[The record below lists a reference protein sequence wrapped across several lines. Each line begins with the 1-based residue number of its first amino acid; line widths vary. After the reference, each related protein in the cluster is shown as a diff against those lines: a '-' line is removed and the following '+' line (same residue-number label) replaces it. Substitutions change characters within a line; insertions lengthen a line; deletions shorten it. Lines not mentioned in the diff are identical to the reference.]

1 MLQNVLISKIKDFKL
16 LNCHTLS
23 IHENNFSTYD
33 IVSDFQ
39 AGFEYMEGQT
49 FEEIVTDL
57 NDSRVA
63 NETSLKFAKAPTRT
77 CSMIS
82 ESGGSFTFSCV
93 KPDYVYGVLTFIF
106 IFAPSA
112 NVLRALMGPAIGG
125 PACILWGTVMCIVGC
140 ALIQIGVGQSVTM
153 MLFGFIISPL
163 GVILLSAKQTY
174 IS

>member
-39 AGFEYMEGQT
+39 AGFEYLEGQT

-82 ESGGSFTFSCV
+82 ESGGSFTTRFWVSGFHFMWIWIQEV
-93 KPDYVYGVLTFIF
+93 RF
-106 IFAPSA
+106 
-112 NVLRALMGPAIGG
+112 LR
-125 PACILWGTVMCIVGC
+125 C
-140 ALIQIGVGQSVTM
+140 
-153 MLFGFIISPL
+153 
-163 GVILLSAKQTY
+163 
-174 IS
+174 